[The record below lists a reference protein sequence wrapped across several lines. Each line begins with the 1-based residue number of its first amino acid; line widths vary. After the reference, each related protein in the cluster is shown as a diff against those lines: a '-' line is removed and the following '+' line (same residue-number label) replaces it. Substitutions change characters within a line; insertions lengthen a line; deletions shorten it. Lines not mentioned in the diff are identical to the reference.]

1 MSRHRAVSFLVALIR
16 SAVIRC
22 ALIPCALVSC
32 ALILGAGRAQAA
44 DPPAPPGGARLT
56 FRFKSANP
64 PIRTGAP
71 FSVDYVFN
79 STFADVLTG
88 ELEIEFVE
96 DDRINL
102 RLRTDPIAV
111 ASGKNS
117 YHLLL
122 PPTAARRDAAAFSVR
137 ARFHS
142 SKGVFDL
149 GKHDLLVPM
158 HDARQ
163 FLIAAPNLSRNTV
176 ARLAAQLRLDAF
188 RPTDNNLHRADLL
201 TLPTEV
207 DLPNMPMQALGLYP
221 FDLLLLAEDGFSRLS
236 ARQLEAVSEWV
247 EQGGRAVIV
256 PTGVLTPAHTSFL
269 DRITSHAAAPGSF
282 NLDPLG
288 HLEIDE
294 TVSKASILRCRFG
307 FGRALVLRAMP
318 EIKEDGSMNGISA
331 PEWTRAVCY
340 IWNVD
345 PRQTQ
350 NILNTGIWIP
360 PPKPK
365 YELDLSPLRP
375 LEFATASSLRQ
386 LLFPRT
392 VRVMPFGVVATILA
406 LFLLAI
412 APGDYYLYGLLRRWP
427 IRWIAFPATCLAFT
441 LGTVWI
447 AGNYTGRVDH
457 RTELVIV
464 DLGEDGK
471 PLRTSRIEHVLTAQT
486 RPVSLELHNTLFA
499 LTDVQPSTTPTQR
512 DEFGRPQPTNLDDD
526 LDLRE
531 SFTVPSY
538 AGTLPSNFSVTRPS
552 RQWSPS
558 MHRVTRPGADV
569 TVPPI
574 AWSELD
580 SVDLSSD
587 RGRKQLLDSVRRA
600 APECDVFLESSERV
614 YASLG
619 SGPFLERSWHREGWE
634 GVLKTLA
641 RRGEGGLFSIIS
653 HVAPSGAGDL
663 EDLAVLGP
671 DPPDHWLLQVAL
683 HQDNGLVVFRK
694 MFHPKLK
701 PQSGR
706 DR

>member
-1 MSRHRAVSFLVALIR
+1 MSRLRAVSFLVSLIFSALLP
-16 SAVIRC
+16 C
-22 ALIPCALVSC
+22 ALIPCALV
-32 ALILGAGRAQAA
+32 LGASRAGAA
-44 DPPAPPGGARLT
+44 DPPAPTSGARLT
-56 FRFKSANP
+56 FRFQSANP

-96 DDRINL
+96 DERVNL

-117 YHLLL
+117 YHLVL
-122 PPTAARRDAAAFSVR
+122 PPAAARRDAAAFYVR
-137 ARFHS
+137 VRFVS

-149 GKHDLLVPM
+149 GRHDLLVPM

-176 ARLAAQLRLDAF
+176 GRLAAQLRLDAF
-188 RPTDNNLHRADLL
+188 RPTENNLRRADLV
-201 TLPTEV
+201 TLPVEV
-207 DLPNMPMQALGLYP
+207 DLPNVPTQALGLYP
-221 FDLLLLAEDGFSRLS
+221 FDLLLLADDGFSRLS
-236 ARQLEAVSEWV
+236 ARQLDAVSDWV
-247 EQGGRAVIV
+247 EQGGRVVIV

-269 DRITSHAAAPGSF
+269 DRVTSHAAGPGSF

-288 HLEIDE
+288 HLEKDE
-294 TVSKASILRCRFG
+294 PGAKASILRCRFG

-318 EIKEDGSMNGISA
+318 EIKEDGSMKGISA
-331 PEWTRAVCY
+331 PEWTRAVCF
-340 IWNVD
+340 IWHVSGG
-345 PRQTQ
+345 QTQ
-350 NILNTGIWIP
+350 NILNTGIWVP
-360 PPKPK
+360 PPKAKPG
-365 YELDLSPLRP
+365 YEVDLSPLRP
-375 LEFATASSLRQ
+375 REFATAGSLRQ

-427 IRWIAFPATCLAFT
+427 IRWIAFPVTCLAFT

-457 RTELVIV
+457 RTELVVV

-471 PLRTSRIEHVLTAQT
+471 PLRTTRIEHVLTAQT
-486 RPVSLELHNTLFA
+486 RPVSLELHNALFA
-499 LTDVQPSTTPTQR
+499 MTDVQPSTTPTQR
-512 DEFGRPQPTNLDDD
+512 DEFGRLRPTNLDED

-531 SFTVPSY
+531 SLTVPSY
-538 AGTLPSNFSVTRPS
+538 AGTLPSNFSIMRPS

-558 MHRVTRPGADV
+558 MHRVTRPGTDV

-574 AWSELD
+574 AWSELE

-587 RGRKQLLDSVRRA
+587 SGRQQLLDSLRRA
-600 APECDVFLESSERV
+600 APECDVFLETSERA
-614 YASLG
+614 YASEGHAPLLA
-619 SGPFLERSWHREGWE
+619 SNWRREGWE
-634 GVLKTLA
+634 GVLNALA
-641 RRGEGGLFSIIS
+641 WRREGGLFSIVS

-663 EDLAVLGP
+663 EDLAVLGF
-671 DPPDHWLLQVAL
+671 DPPNHCLLQVAL

-694 MFHPKLK
+694 MFHPKFK

-706 DR
+706 NR